1 MAKRKQSNPRA
12 AAIQAQAKALEKEL
26 RAKAAKLKK
35 RGLAFQKTN
44 LKYPAK
50 ISASV
55 KKQVRELEGVLTG
68 ELEAIKMPKA
78 TRYKYKDSKHRVSPS
93 GTHAIRP
100 KEEGARRMI
109 RRGMI
114 ATVRPL
120 GDGHM
125 LETIELPVNVKSV
138 RQLRKWIESGEPDR
152 LKHPNEYFGFRL
164 QGHASHTALPDAA
177 SMHAYLMRY
186 NFYIKAEEYELEA
199 SDESEAPIEFELMR
213 VFPPDV
219 WDKVVREE
227 EREYKSS
234 PEYKAMREK
243 SRERKNL
250 NRRIRDTQAR
260 KQKKPTPEFAT
271 IEQNKRFARGE
282 KLRQYDKLKA
292 KKAKDRAASDPAYAE
307 KLKERR
313 RAKEK
318 RQRQKGKRK

>member
-1 MAKRKQSNPRA
+1 VAKRKSKA
-12 AAIQAQAKALEKEL
+12 SASALQAQAKALEKEL

-50 ISASV
+50 LSA
-55 KKQVRELEGVLTG
+55 KTKAQVRELEGVLNG
-68 ELEAIKMPKA
+68 SLEAIKMPKA
-78 TRYKYKDSKHRVSPS
+78 TRYKYRDTKHRVSPS

-152 LKHPNEYFGFRL
+152 LKYPNEYFGFRL

-199 SDESEAPIEFELMR
+199 SEESEAPIEFELVR
-213 VFPPDV
+213 VYPPDI
-219 WDKVVREE
+219 WDAVVREE

-234 PEYKAMREK
+234 PEYRAMREK
-243 SRERKNL
+243 ARERKNL
-250 NRRIRDTQAR
+250 NRRIRDNRAR

-271 IEQNKRFARGE
+271 IDQTKLFARGE
-282 KLRQYDKLKA
+282 RLRQYDKKKAADRKA
-292 KKAKDRAASDPAYAE
+292 KIASDPAFAE
-307 KLKERR
+307 KERQRR

-318 RQRQKGKRK
+318 RQRQRGKRK

>member
-1 MAKRKQSNPRA
+1 MAKRKQSSDRSRD
-12 AAIQAQAKALEKEL
+12 IQAKLKAKEKEL

-35 RGLAFQKTN
+35 RGLAFGKVN

-50 ISASV
+50 IT
-55 KKQVRELEGVLTG
+55 KRTEQIVRELEGVLSG

-78 TRYKYKDSKHRVSPS
+78 TRYKYRDTKHRVSPS

-199 SDESEAPIEFELMR
+199 SEESEAPIEFELVR
-213 VFPPDV
+213 VYPPDI
-219 WDKVVREE
+219 WDAVVREE
-227 EREYKSS
+227 EREYKNS
-234 PEYKAMREK
+234 PEYKAIKVRA
-243 SRERKNL
+243 RERKNL
-250 NRRIRDTQAR
+250 NRRIRDNRAR

-271 IEQNKRFARGE
+271 IEQTKLFARGE
-282 KLRQYDKLKA
+282 KLRQYDKAKAAKRKA
-292 KKAKDRAASDPAYAE
+292 KIASDPAFAE
-307 KLKERR
+307 KERQRR

-318 RQRQKGKRK
+318 RQRQRGKRK